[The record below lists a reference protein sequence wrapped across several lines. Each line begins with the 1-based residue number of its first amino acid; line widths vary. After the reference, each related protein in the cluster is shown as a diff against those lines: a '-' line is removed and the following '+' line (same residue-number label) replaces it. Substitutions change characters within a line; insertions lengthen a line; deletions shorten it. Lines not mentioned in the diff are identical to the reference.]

1 MMTLA
6 AALLFALQDE
16 SRLKEAWP
24 KLADAWK
31 AVDAY
36 KAQPARGEFDDEY
49 IKLVGKLHDAFEK
62 GGLYD
67 SGGEYAPLAVKAF
80 VKIKMRGL
88 APSNA
93 FWDARARVA
102 VLRAG
107 QRLDFHSGDPL
118 GTFLESIKKLQELKK
133 SGLDDEDN
141 VQDELATARKAL
153 KALGITA
160 DATPAPLRRRALALV
175 RALALD
181 EGYPEPPKATEEQA
195 KQIRGWIADLG
206 SEAIEARDKATQELL
221 RAGEIS
227 LPFAREALKS
237 PDAEVVA
244 RARNLL
250 GIGHAPWT
258 QVKAQNED
266 GNLIFDIP
274 MAFPAVPAAPPP
286 PEPPKK

>member
-1 MMTLA
+1 MVTLA

-24 KLADAWK
+24 NLADAWK

-49 IKLVGKLHDAFEK
+49 IKLVGKLHDAFDK

-67 SGGEYAPLAVKAF
+67 AAGEYAPLAVKAF

-88 APSNA
+88 AQTNH
-93 FWDARARVA
+93 FWGDARARVA
-102 VLRAG
+102 VFRAG
-107 QRLDFHSGDPL
+107 QRAEFAGGDPMAA
-118 GTFLESIKKLQELKK
+118 FLESIKKLRELKK

-153 KALGITA
+153 KSLGITS
-160 DATPAPLRRRALALV
+160 DATLAPLRRRALSLV

-195 KQIRGWIADLG
+195 KQIRGWISELG
-206 SEAIEARDKATQELL
+206 HESIEARDKATQELI
-221 RAGEIS
+221 RGGEPV
-227 LPFAREALKS
+227 LPFMREALKS

-250 GIGHAPWT
+250 GIGHAPWAEAK
-258 QVKAQNED
+258 VQNED
-266 GNLIFDIP
+266 ANLIFDIP
-274 MAFPAVPAAPPP
+274 MAFPAAPAPPKD
-286 PEPPKK
+286 PKK